1 VVPAIEALE
10 LLRQGNRRFV
20 ARLTDAGA
28 PGRAAIT
35 ELNPAPEPIAV
46 ILGCADSR
54 VSPEVVFDEVPGDLF
69 VVRVAGNIAGPTQVG
84 SVEYGAVKW
93 GARLVVV
100 LGHTDCG
107 AVATTV
113 TELLNPVGALSD
125 NVRAIFD
132 FVRPSVEP
140 LMGVGM
146 TSGREAVESRGVR
159 DNVSNSARIL
169 RSSPVLAGLAE
180 SEGLMVVGAVY
191 SLETGEVEF
200 FDGVT
205 S

>member
-1 VVPAIEALE
+1 
-10 LLRQGNRRFV
+10 
-20 ARLTDAGA
+20 
-28 PGRAAIT
+28 
-35 ELNPAPEPIAV
+35 
-46 ILGCADSR
+46 
-54 VSPEVVFDEVPGDLF
+54 
-69 VVRVAGNIAGPTQVG
+69 VG

-113 TELLNPVGALSD
+113 GELLNPVGALSE
-125 NVRAIFD
+125 NVRTIFD
-132 FVRPSVEP
+132 FVRPVVEP

-146 TSGREAVESRGVR
+146 TSGREAVERRGVR
-159 DNVSNSARIL
+159 ENVSNSARIL

-180 SEGLMVVGAVY
+180 REGLMVVGALY

-200 FDGVT
+200 FDGVA